1 MIYVDHGKLP
11 ATLVG
16 VALLEHAFLGLIA
29 LTLASVATKLRQR
42 VGLCA
47 RQQSLLRRLHV
58 LRATLPCLQHRVLES
73 PGIGERHVPR
83 VWRLVH
89 CVQVQSRL
97 HLGLSTRKELQKK
110 QDLNLLI

>member
-16 VALLEHAFLGLIA
+16 VALLEHAFLGLGALA
-29 LTLASVATKLRQR
+29 LTGVTTELRQG

-47 RQQSLLRRLHV
+47 HQQGLLRRLHV

-97 HLGLSTRKELQKK
+97 HLRLSTRKELQKK
-110 QDLNLLI
+110 SEL